1 MRLFRLLESLHTVIS
16 EPVGLLVTSYINVG
30 VKKVCEKMIGEHGG
44 SVQTFYIHRPH
55 RRWSYDEA

>member
-1 MRLFRLLESLHTVIS
+1 MRLFKLLESLHT
-16 EPVGLLVTSYINVG
+16 ERGTELLVTSYINVG